1 MPTEVY
7 KTGYVKTIDGIEIEI
22 IPIKIKYLK
31 QLMVEF
37 DKVHNSNSE
46 EETITILAECCKLA
60 MRQYAPEFSKDIADI
75 EDNFDLDS
83 ICEILKYSA
92 GIDIKKDSDE
102 AVVDQAKKED
112 KEANWNNLDL
122 AKLESEVF
130 LLGIWKNFDELES
143 SISIEELMQILSITR
158 DLDYEEKKFSAALQ
172 GIDLDSQ
179 SGKNNNSGEVR
190 GQQEWE
196 NMKAK
201 VFSRG
206 ATSDANDVLSLQGP
220 KAKKA
225 GFGIGMGLGYEDQ
238 RDPKV
243 LKNN

>member
-7 KTGYVKTIDGIEIEI
+7 KTGYVTTIDGLEIEI

-31 QLMVEF
+31 ELMIAF
-37 DKVHNSNSE
+37 DKVQYSTSE
-46 EETITILAECCKLA
+46 DQTIGVLTECCRIA
-60 MRQYAPEFSKDIADI
+60 MKQYYPKFSKDVSEI
-75 EDNFDLDS
+75 EDNFDLNS
-83 ICEILKYSA
+83 IYDVLYYSS
-92 GIDIKKDSDE
+92 GINIKKNSE
-102 AVVDQAKKED
+102 TAIVDQAKKEEN
-112 KEANWNNLDL
+112 EANWNNLDL

-179 SGKNNNSGEVR
+179 SGKNNGEVK

-196 NMKAK
+196 NMKAR

-206 ATSDANDVLSLQGP
+206 ATSDSNDVLSLQGP

-225 GFGIGMGLGYEDQ
+225 GFGIGMGLGYTDL

>member
-1 MPTEVY
+1 M
-7 KTGYVKTIDGIEIEI
+7 K
-22 IPIKIKYLK
+22 
-31 QLMVEF
+31 
-37 DKVHNSNSE
+37 
-46 EETITILAECCKLA
+46 
-60 MRQYAPEFSKDIADI
+60 QYAPEFSKDVADI

-83 ICEILKYSA
+83 IYEILKYSA
-92 GIDIKKDSDE
+92 GIDIKKNSEE
-102 AVVDQAKKED
+102 AVVEQAKKED
-112 KEANWNNLDL
+112 SDANWNNLDL

-179 SGKNNNSGEVR
+179 SGKSDEKVR

-196 NMKAK
+196 NMKAR
-201 VFSRG
+201 VFSGG
-206 ATSDANDVLSLQGP
+206 ATEDANDVLSLQGP

-225 GFGIGMGLGYEDQ
+225 GFGIGMGLGYTDL

-243 LKNN
+243 LKKS

>member
-7 KTGYVKTIDGIEIEI
+7 KTGYIRTVTGIEIEI
-22 IPIKIKYLK
+22 IPIKIKYLR
-31 QLMVEF
+31 QLMSVF
-37 DKVHNSNSE
+37 DSVQQSNNE
-46 EETITILAECCKLA
+46 EETIEILAECCRIA
-60 MRQYAPEFSKDIADI
+60 MKQYYPEFSKDLFQI

-83 ICEILKYSA
+83 IYDILKYSA
-92 GIDIKKDSDE
+92 GIDIKKNSGE

-112 KEANWNNLDL
+112 NESSWNNLDL

-179 SGKNNNSGEVR
+179 TGKGNGKVK
-190 GQQEWE
+190 GQKEWE
-196 NMKAK
+196 DMKAR
-201 VFSRG
+201 VFSGG
-206 ATSDANDVLSLQGP
+206 ATSDSNDVLSLQGQN
-220 KAKKA
+220 AKKA
-225 GFGIGMGLGYEDQ
+225 GFGIGMGLGYEDL

-243 LKNN
+243 LKKS

>member
-1 MPTEVY
+1 MPTEIY

-31 QLMVEF
+31 QLMIEF
-37 DKVHNSNSE
+37 DAVHSCKTE
-46 EETITILAECCKLA
+46 EETINVLARCCTIA
-60 MRQYAPEFSKDIADI
+60 MKQYAPELFKSLEDI
-75 EDNFDLDS
+75 EDNFDIHS
-83 ICEILKYSA
+83 IYDILKYSA
-92 GIDIKKDSDE
+92 GIDIKKNSDE
-102 AVVDQAKKED
+102 PVVEQAKKED
-112 KEANWNNLDL
+112 NQSTWNNLDL

-130 LLGIWKNFDELES
+130 LLGIWKNFDELEL

-172 GIDLDSQ
+172 GVDLDSKT
-179 SGKNNNSGEVR
+179 GKSGEAVR

-196 NMKAK
+196 NMKAR

-206 ATSDANDVLSLQGP
+206 ATEDANDVLSLQGP

-243 LKNN
+243 LKNK

>member
-7 KTGYVKTIDGIEIEI
+7 KTGYVKTIDGLEIEI
-22 IPIKIKYLK
+22 IPIKIKYLR
-31 QLMVEF
+31 QLMAAF
-37 DKVHNSNSE
+37 DSVQQSQNE
-46 EETITILAECCKLA
+46 EETIEVLAECCRIA
-60 MRQYAPEFSKDIADI
+60 MKQYYPEFSKDVFQI

-83 ICEILKYSA
+83 IYDILKYSA
-92 GIDIKKDSDE
+92 GIDIKKNSDE

-112 KEANWNNLDL
+112 NESSWNSLDL

-179 SGKNNNSGEVR
+179 SGKGDQKVK
-190 GQQEWE
+190 GQKEWE
-196 NMKAK
+196 DMKAR
-201 VFSRG
+201 VFSGG
-206 ATSDANDVLSLQGP
+206 ATSDSDDVLSLQGQN
-220 KAKKA
+220 AKKA
-225 GFGIGMGLGYEDQ
+225 GFGIGMGLGYEDL

-243 LKNN
+243 

>member
-7 KTGYVKTIDGIEIEI
+7 KTGYVTTIDGLEIEI

-37 DKVHNSNSE
+37 NNVHNSTSE
-46 EETITILAECCKLA
+46 EETISILAECCRVA
-60 MRQYAPEFSKDIADI
+60 MKQYAPEFSKDVADI

-83 ICEILKYSA
+83 IYEILKYSA
-92 GIDIKKDSDE
+92 GIDIKKNSDE
-102 AVVDQAKKED
+102 AVVEQAKKED
-112 KEANWNNLDL
+112 NDANWNNLDL

-179 SGKNNNSGEVR
+179 SGKGDQKVK
-190 GQQEWE
+190 GQKEWE
-196 NMKAK
+196 DMKAR
-201 VFSRG
+201 VFSGG
-206 ATSDANDVLSLQGP
+206 ATSDSDDVLSLQGQN
-220 KAKKA
+220 AKKA
-225 GFGIGMGLGYEDQ
+225 GFGIGMGLGYEDL

-243 LKNN
+243 LKKS

>member
-7 KTGYVKTIDGIEIEI
+7 KTGYVRTVNGIEIEI
-22 IPIKIKYLK
+22 IPIKIKYLR
-31 QLMVEF
+31 QLMSVF
-37 DKVHNSNSE
+37 DSVQQSNSE
-46 EETITILAECCKLA
+46 EETIEILAECCRIA
-60 MRQYAPEFSKDIADI
+60 MKQYYPEFSKDLFQI

-83 ICEILKYSA
+83 IYDILKYSA
-92 GIDIKKDSDE
+92 GIDIKKNSGE

-112 KEANWNNLDL
+112 NESSWNNLDL

-179 SGKNNNSGEVR
+179 TGKGDGKVK
-190 GQQEWE
+190 GQKEWE
-196 NMKAK
+196 DMKAR
-201 VFSRG
+201 VFSGG
-206 ATSDANDVLSLQGP
+206 ATSDSNDVLSLQGQN
-220 KAKKA
+220 AKKA
-225 GFGIGMGLGYEDQ
+225 GFGIGMGLGYEDL

-243 LKNN
+243 LKKS

>member
-7 KTGYVKTIDGIEIEI
+7 KTGYVKTIDGLEIEI
-22 IPIKIKYLK
+22 IPIKIKYLR
-31 QLMVEF
+31 QLMAAF
-37 DKVHNSNSE
+37 DSVQQSQNE
-46 EETITILAECCKLA
+46 EETIEVLAECCRIA
-60 MRQYAPEFSKDIADI
+60 MKQYYPEFSKDVFQI

-83 ICEILKYSA
+83 IYDILKYSA
-92 GIDIKKDSDE
+92 GIDIKKNSDE

-112 KEANWNNLDL
+112 NESSWNSLDL

-179 SGKNNNSGEVR
+179 SGKGDQKVK
-190 GQQEWE
+190 GQKEWE
-196 NMKAK
+196 DMKAR
-201 VFSRG
+201 VFSGG
-206 ATSDANDVLSLQGP
+206 ATSDSDDVLSLQGQN
-220 KAKKA
+220 AKKA
-225 GFGIGMGLGYEDQ
+225 GFGIGMGLGYEDL

-243 LKNN
+243 LKKP

>member
-1 MPTEVY
+1 MPTEIY
-7 KTGYVKTIDGIEIEI
+7 ETGYVTTISGLEIEI
-22 IPIKIKYLK
+22 IPIKIKYLR
-31 QLMVEF
+31 QLMDAF
-37 DKVHNSNSE
+37 DKVQESENE
-46 EETITILAECCKLA
+46 EETIEVLAECCRIA
-60 MRQYAPEFSKDIADI
+60 MKQYYPKFSKDVAEI

-83 ICEILKYSA
+83 IYDILKYSA
-92 GIDIKKDSDE
+92 GIDIKKNSDE

-112 KEANWNNLDL
+112 NESSWNNLDL

-143 SISIEELMQILSITR
+143 SISIEELMHILSITR

-179 SGKNNNSGEVR
+179 SGKDNGEVR

-196 NMKAK
+196 NMKAR
-201 VFSRG
+201 VFSGG
-206 ATSDANDVLSLQGP
+206 ATSDSNDVLSLQGP

-225 GFGIGMGLGYEDQ
+225 GFGIGMGLGYTDL

-243 LKNN
+243 MKNT

>member
-7 KTGYVKTIDGIEIEI
+7 KTGYVTTIDGIEIEI

-37 DKVHNSNSE
+37 NNVHNSTSE
-46 EETITILAECCKLA
+46 EETISILAECCRVA
-60 MRQYAPEFSKDIADI
+60 MKQYAPEFSKDVADI

-83 ICEILKYSA
+83 IYEILKYSA
-92 GIDIKKDSDE
+92 GIDIKKNSEE
-102 AVVDQAKKED
+102 AVVEQAKKED
-112 KEANWNNLDL
+112 SDANWNNLDL

-179 SGKNNNSGEVR
+179 SGKSDEKVR

-196 NMKAK
+196 NMKAR
-201 VFSRG
+201 VFSGG
-206 ATSDANDVLSLQGP
+206 ATEDANDVLSLQGP

-225 GFGIGMGLGYEDQ
+225 GFGIGMGLGYTDL

-243 LKNN
+243 LKKS

>member
-7 KTGYVKTIDGIEIEI
+7 KTGYVKTIDNIEIEI

-31 QLMVEF
+31 ELMVAF
-37 DKVHNSNSE
+37 SLVHQSSSE
-46 EETITILAECCKLA
+46 EETLGILSECCRIA
-60 MRQYAPEFSKDIADI
+60 MKQYYPKFSKSIEI
-75 EDNFDLDS
+75 LEDNFDLNAIYD
-83 ICEILKYSA
+83 ILKYSA
-92 GIDIKKDSDE
+92 GIDIKQNSNE
-102 AVVDQAKKED
+102 PVVEQAKKED
-112 KEANWNNLDL
+112 KDANWNSLDL
-122 AKLESEVF
+122 AKLEAEVF
-130 LLGIWKNFDELES
+130 LLGIWKNFDELEL
-143 SISIEELMQILSITR
+143 SISIEELMQILSVTR

-172 GIDLDSQ
+172 GIDLDSH
-179 SGKNNNSGEVR
+179 SSKGNGEVK

-196 NMKAK
+196 NMKAR
-201 VFSRG
+201 VFSGG
-206 ATSDANDVLSLQGP
+206 ATEDANDVLSLQGP

>member
-7 KTGYVKTIDGIEIEI
+7 KTGYVKTIDGLEIEI
-22 IPIKIKYLK
+22 IPIKIKYLR
-31 QLMVEF
+31 QLMVAF
-37 DKVHNSNSE
+37 DSVQQSQNE
-46 EETITILAECCKLA
+46 EETIEVLAECCRIA
-60 MRQYAPEFSKDIADI
+60 MKQYYPKFSKDLASI

-83 ICEILKYSA
+83 IYEILKYSA
-92 GIDIKKDSDE
+92 GIDIKKNSDE

-112 KEANWNNLDL
+112 NESSWKNLDL

-130 LLGIWKNFDELES
+130 LLGIWKNFNELES

-179 SGKNNNSGEVR
+179 SGKNNGEVK

-196 NMKAK
+196 NMKAR
-201 VFSRG
+201 VFSGG
-206 ATSDANDVLSLQGP
+206 ATNDSNDVLSLQGP

-225 GFGIGMGLGYEDQ
+225 GFGIGMGLGYTDL

>member
-7 KTGYVKTIDGIEIEI
+7 KTGYVTTIDGIEIEI

-37 DKVHNSNSE
+37 NNVHNSTSE
-46 EETITILAECCKLA
+46 EETISILAECCRVA
-60 MRQYAPEFSKDIADI
+60 MKQYAPEFSKDVADI

-83 ICEILKYSA
+83 IYEILKYSA
-92 GIDIKKDSDE
+92 GIDIKKNSEE
-102 AVVDQAKKED
+102 AIVEQAKKED
-112 KEANWNNLDL
+112 SDANWNNLDL

-179 SGKNNNSGEVR
+179 SGKTDEKVR

-196 NMKAK
+196 NMKAR
-201 VFSRG
+201 VFSGG
-206 ATSDANDVLSLQGP
+206 ATEDANDVLSLQGP

-225 GFGIGMGLGYEDQ
+225 GFGIGMGLGYTDL

-243 LKNN
+243 LKKS

>member
-31 QLMVEF
+31 ELMIAFEF
-37 DKVHNSNSE
+37 VHQSTSE
-46 EETITILAECCKLA
+46 EETIGILSECCRIA
-60 MRQYAPEFSKDIADI
+60 MKQYYPEFSKNIESL
-75 EDNFDLDS
+75 EDNFDLDA
-83 ICEILKYSA
+83 IYDILKYSA
-92 GIDIKKDSDE
+92 GIDIKQNSDE
-102 AVVDQAKKED
+102 PVVEQAKKED
-112 KEANWNNLDL
+112 NGANWKTLDL

-143 SISIEELMQILSITR
+143 SISIEELMQVLSITR

-179 SGKNNNSGEVR
+179 SGKGNGEVK

-196 NMKAK
+196 NMKAR
-201 VFSRG
+201 VFSKG

-220 KAKKA
+220 KAKKS

>member
-1 MPTEVY
+1 MPKEVY
-7 KTGYVKTIDGIEIEI
+7 KTGYVRTVDGLEIEI
-22 IPIKIKYLK
+22 IPIKIKHLR
-31 QLMVEF
+31 QLMIAF
-37 DKVHNSNSE
+37 DSVQQSQSE
-46 EETITILAECCKLA
+46 EETIEVLAECCRIA
-60 MRQYAPEFSKDIADI
+60 MKQYYPKFSKSVADI

-83 ICEILKYSA
+83 IYEILKYSA
-92 GIDIKKDSDE
+92 GIDIKKSSDE

-112 KEANWNNLDL
+112 NESNWNNLDL

-179 SGKNNNSGEVR
+179 TGKGDEKVR

-196 NMKAK
+196 NMKAR

-206 ATSDANDVLSLQGP
+206 ATDDANDVLALQGQN
-220 KAKKA
+220 AKRA
-225 GFGIGMGLGYEDQ
+225 GFGIGYGLGYTDL

-243 LKNN
+243 MKKT

>member
-7 KTGYVKTIDGIEIEI
+7 KTGHVRTIDGLEIEI

-37 DKVHNSNSE
+37 DNVHSSTSE
-46 EETITILAECCKLA
+46 EETIGILAECCRIGMK
-60 MRQYAPEFSKDIADI
+60 QYAPEFSKDITDI

-83 ICEILKYSA
+83 IYEILKYSA
-92 GIDIKKDSDE
+92 GIDIKKNSDE
-102 AVVDQAKKED
+102 AVVEQAKKED
-112 KEANWNNLDL
+112 NDANWNNLDL

-172 GIDLDSQ
+172 GIDLDGQ
-179 SGKNNNSGEVR
+179 SGKNNGEVK

-243 LKNN
+243 LKNS

>member
-31 QLMVEF
+31 QLMIAF
-37 DKVHNSNSE
+37 DSVQESKSE
-46 EETITILAECCKLA
+46 DQTIEILAECSRIAMKQYYPKL
-60 MRQYAPEFSKDIADI
+60 SNKLSDI
-75 EDNFDLDS
+75 EDNFDLNGIYD
-83 ICEILKYSA
+83 ILYYSA
-92 GIDIKKDSDE
+92 GINIKKNSDE
-102 AVVDQAKKED
+102 AVVDQAKREEN
-112 KEANWNNLDL
+112 EASWSNLDL

-158 DLDYEEKKFSAALQ
+158 ELDYEEKKFSAALQ
-172 GIDLDSQ
+172 GVDLDGATSD
-179 SGKNNNSGEVR
+179 GKER
-190 GQQEWE
+190 GQKEWE
-196 NMKAK
+196 DMKAR

-206 ATSDANDVLSLQGP
+206 ATGDSDDVLSLQGQN
-220 KAKKA
+220 ARKA
-225 GFGIGMGLGYEDQ
+225 GFGIGMGLGYEDN

-243 LKNN
+243 LKNK

>member
-7 KTGYVKTIDGIEIEI
+7 KTGYVTTIDGLEIEI

-37 DKVHNSNSE
+37 NNVHNSTSE
-46 EETITILAECCKLA
+46 EETISILAECCRIA
-60 MRQYAPEFSKDIADI
+60 MKQYAPEFSKDVADI

-83 ICEILKYSA
+83 IYEILKYSA
-92 GIDIKKDSDE
+92 GIDIKKNSDE
-102 AVVDQAKKED
+102 EVVEQAKKED
-112 KEANWNNLDL
+112 NDANWNNLDL

-179 SGKNNNSGEVR
+179 SGKSDEKVR

-196 NMKAK
+196 NMKAR

-206 ATSDANDVLSLQGP
+206 ATEDANDVLSLQGP

-243 LKNN
+243 LKKS

>member
-7 KTGYVKTIDGIEIEI
+7 KTAYVKTIDGIEIEI

-31 QLMVEF
+31 QLMLTF
-37 DKVHNSNSE
+37 DAVHECKTE
-46 EETITILAECCKLA
+46 EETISILAKCCSIA
-60 MRQYAPEFSKDIADI
+60 MKQYAPELFKSLEDI
-75 EDNFDLDS
+75 EENFDIHS
-83 ICEILKYSA
+83 IYDILKYSA
-92 GIDIKKDSDE
+92 GIDIKKNSE
-102 AVVDQAKKED
+102 EPIVEQAKKED
-112 KEANWNNLDL
+112 NESTWNNLDL

-179 SGKNNNSGEVR
+179 NGNGNQEVK

-196 NMKAK
+196 NMKAR
-201 VFSRG
+201 VFSG
-206 ATSDANDVLSLQGP
+206 GTTEDSNDVLSLQGP
-220 KAKKA
+220 QARKS
-225 GFGIGMGLGYEDQ
+225 GFGIGMGLGYTDL
-238 RDPKV
+238 RDPNV
-243 LKNN
+243 LKKD